1 MRKSV
6 IAGAAATA
14 LLAVLSP
21 VASASAET
29 SSPPSQAG
37 WFPVPTPP
45 FDVPAGVICDSPIH
59 VELPVDKV
67 VERILTR
74 YPDGSPHLAQFTGPL
89 LVRVTNTLTGASTEV
104 DASGSANIEFHEDG
118 SRTWQILGPVLFRFP
133 EGGNLPRGFYH
144 LDGVYRVEQ
153 SATGIKN
160 LFMATGTVENICPL
174 ID

>member
-1 MRKSV
+1 MRTSV
-6 IAGAAATA
+6 IVGTVAAAVF
-14 LLAVLSP
+14 AVAAP
-21 VASASAET
+21 VASASADAGPT
-29 SSPPSQAG
+29 PSEAG

-45 FDVPAGVICDSPIH
+45 FDVAAGVVCDAPIH
-59 VELPVDKV
+59 VDLPVDEV
-67 VERILTR
+67 VERILTT
-74 YPDGSPHLAQFTGPL
+74 YPDGSPHLVQFTGPL
-89 LVRVTNTLTGASTEV
+89 LVRVTNTVTGASTEV
-104 DASGSANIEFHEDG
+104 DASGSANVELHEDG

-144 LDGVYRVEQ
+144 LDGAYRVEQ